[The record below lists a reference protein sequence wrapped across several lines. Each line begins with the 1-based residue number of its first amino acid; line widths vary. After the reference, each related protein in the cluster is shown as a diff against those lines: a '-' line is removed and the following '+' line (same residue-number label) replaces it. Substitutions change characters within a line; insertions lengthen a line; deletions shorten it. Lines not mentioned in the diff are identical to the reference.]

1 MFATRRP
8 TGRFSLLLLD
18 ENEFYVRDFVATCI
32 WPSDVGGIWNKT
44 SSLSGQLRLC
54 TKSIFFEPDDV
65 RIPIVRLPFQYLEQL
80 EGSGRQD
87 VITIAQ
93 RLSKMKANAADEPY
107 IFEKGLSFEWRF
119 KLTYAALGDFMPL
132 AQRMLIASRLPP
144 SDQET
149 LLDEVLAEVESA
161 LRFDPGHLRSPSTEM
176 IVLEVPAMRLAPL
189 VKEPCHLA
197 ITTGRL
203 YMQPL
208 HNITGDTAVRSHP
221 LAAVAGAARRRSALK
236 NIGMEIFFVDPSIES
251 GIQGPVWGSASAFFI
266 FKTREER
273 DRALEAIN
281 SQNSLGKGLPGGRN
295 TAVACGTV
303 LEAGGEWLPRI
314 TAAWQHGRL
323 TNFDYLLYCNLAA
336 GRSFNDLTQY
346 PVFPWV
352 LQDYVSNTLDLNN
365 PLVFRDLSRP
375 IGALNP
381 TRLAQYKERYSEMK
395 EYPIPGGDPP
405 FLYGTHYSCP
415 GYTMFWLV
423 RAAPA
428 HMLRLQNGRFD
439 SPDRLF
445 CSISGAWKSVLTNQA
460 DVKELIPE
468 FYMPERPEFL
478 INGRRLALG
487 VRQDGRQVGDVE
499 LPPWVQGSAE
509 TFLAVNR
516 AALESPFVSANLH
529 HWLDLI
535 FGVKQQGA
543 AAEQADNVFRH
554 LSYEGRLY
562 KFNYYLSLSGF
573 DHRTLV

>member
-8 TGRFSLLLLD
+8 TGRFTLLLLD
-18 ENEFYVRDFVATCI
+18 ENEFYVRDFVATCT
-32 WPSDVGGIWNKT
+32 WPSEVGGNWNKA
-44 SSLSGQLRLC
+44 SPLPGQLRLC

-80 EGSGRQD
+80 EGSGKQE
-87 VITIAQ
+87 VIAIAQ

-107 IFEKGLSFEWRF
+107 IFEKGLSSEWKF

-132 AQRMLIASRLPP
+132 VQRMLVASRLPQA
-144 SDQET
+144 DQET
-149 LLDEVLAEVESA
+149 LLEEVLSEVEGA
-161 LRFDPGHLRSPSTEM
+161 LRFDPGHLRSPSTE
-176 IVLEVPAMRLAPL
+176 IIALEVPAMRLAPL
-189 VKEPCHLA
+189 VKEPCRLA
-197 ITTGRL
+197 VTTTRL

-208 HNITGDTAVRSHP
+208 HNITGDAAVRSHP
-221 LAAVAGAARRRSALK
+221 LAAVAGVARRRSALK
-236 NIGMEIFFVDPSIES
+236 DVGMEVFFVDPPAEA
-251 GIQGPVWGSASAFFI
+251 GLQGPLWGTASAFFT
-266 FKTREER
+266 FKTQEER
-273 DRALEAIN
+273 NRAVESIT
-281 SQNSLGKGLPGGRN
+281 SQASMGKVLPGGRP
-295 TAVACGTV
+295 TAAACGTV
-303 LEAGGEWLPRI
+303 LEAGGGWLPRI

-352 LQDYVSNTLDLNN
+352 LQDYVSSTLDLNDSS
-365 PLVFRDLSRP
+365 VFRDLSRP

-381 TRLAQYKERYSEMK
+381 TRLAQYKERYDEMK
-395 EYPIPGGDPP
+395 DHPIPGGDPP

-439 SPDRLF
+439 APDRLF
-445 CSISGAWKSVLTNQA
+445 CSVSEAWKSVMTNNA

-478 INGRRLALG
+478 VNGRRLALG
-487 VRQDGRQVGDVE
+487 LRQDGRQVGDVE
-499 LPPWVQGSAE
+499 LPPWAQRSPE
-509 TFLAVNR
+509 RFLAMHR

-535 FGVKQQGA
+535 FGVKQRGA

-554 LSYEGRLY
+554 LTYEG
-562 KFNYYLSLSGF
+562 KF
-573 DHRTLV
+573 